1 MQRGLEALP
10 WRLWELINLFIRG
23 TEHLLFA
30 EVLGIYS
37 GE

>member
-23 TEHLLFA
+23 TEGLLCP
-30 EVLGIYS
+30 EVLGII
-37 GE
+37 